1 MKKFL
6 IPGIVLALGIAV
18 AGTYSVSAASLT
30 STQIIAKS
38 DTDIAT
44 RIASLNKIITKVSG
58 YKHLTTDQK
67 ASITA
72 TVQASITEMNILK
85 TKIDGETD
93 IPTLKSDYDS
103 ITKDYRIYMVVV
115 PNAKVL
121 ASTDTA
127 MADITTYQS
136 SLASLNTRIAAAS
149 ATGKNVTAIEG
160 SAADATAKLTDA
172 QTQSQNLVTAVTSLK
187 VDNGDKTVEATNKA
201 QLASVKTAGVA
212 MKADISATAKD
223 IASIRTGLKALKI

>member
-1 MKKFL
+1 
-6 IPGIVLALGIAV
+6 
-18 AGTYSVSAASLT
+18 
-30 STQIIAKS
+30 
-38 DTDIAT
+38 
-44 RIASLNKIITKVSG
+44 
-58 YKHLTTDQK
+58 
-67 ASITA
+67 
-72 TVQASITEMNILK
+72 LK